1 MQRFT
6 ITGRMKKFQFK
17 RNNICYYNQIAN
29 FVNNID
35 KNSSILEIY
44 NFIKFSYTSFR
55 IYPQVITNLE
65 NNENSLNITGR
76 DDTPEDFVNLMKKC
90 WNTDPKKRPSAK
102 VWESLDLWA
111 NMGKDVNQFNQADEL
126 RLQLIKSKLL
136 GPEFSEEAHSKAIYT
151 SRSLSS
157 FTSKSSSNSL
167 MNSLKQ
173 ST

>member
-1 MQRFT
+1 
-6 ITGRMKKFQFK
+6 
-17 RNNICYYNQIAN
+17 
-29 FVNNID
+29 
-35 KNSSILEIY
+35 
-44 NFIKFSYTSFR
+44 
-55 IYPQVITNLE
+55 
-65 NNENSLNITGR
+65 
-76 DDTPEDFVNLMKKC
+76 MKKC